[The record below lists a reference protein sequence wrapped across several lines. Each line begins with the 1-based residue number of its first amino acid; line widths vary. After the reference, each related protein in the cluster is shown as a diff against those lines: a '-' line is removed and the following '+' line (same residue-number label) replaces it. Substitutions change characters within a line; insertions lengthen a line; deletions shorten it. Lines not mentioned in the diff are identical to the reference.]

1 MKDIVSDFH
10 QQNEAAGKEKE
21 EIDDTASAV
30 AKPSSHES
38 RQSSSPYEQS
48 MMKTEYANYVSSS
61 SSYMTAATAVS
72 IESMLPS
79 DKNQISVLTNEDYY
93 LTRILVDLRPDL
105 PKIDLDSLL
114 DQFSY
119 NHN

>member
-1 MKDIVSDFH
+1 MQK
-10 QQNEAAGKEKE
+10 
-21 EIDDTASAV
+21 
-30 AKPSSHES
+30 
-38 RQSSSPYEQS
+38 
-48 MMKTEYANYVSSS
+48 EYANYDSSS
-61 SSYMTAATAVS
+61 SSYMTAATAVN

-79 DKNQISVLTNEDYY
+79 DKNQIYVLTNEDYY